1 MFSPDQCIQRDA
13 TNYQLCWYG
22 SDYTNLETPDEN
34 MQPNK
39 ANQDVPRAGT
49 HPEVEDSMPVG
60 IKDIIRRAN
69 VGKLAAQRLKALID
83 EGGEEMVKLEVG
95 TTLKQRDSVAEIN
108 PT

>member
-1 MFSPDQCIQRDA
+1 
-13 TNYQLCWYG
+13 
-22 SDYTNLETPDEN
+22 
-34 MQPNK
+34 
-39 ANQDVPRAGT
+39 
-49 HPEVEDSMPVG
+49 MPVG